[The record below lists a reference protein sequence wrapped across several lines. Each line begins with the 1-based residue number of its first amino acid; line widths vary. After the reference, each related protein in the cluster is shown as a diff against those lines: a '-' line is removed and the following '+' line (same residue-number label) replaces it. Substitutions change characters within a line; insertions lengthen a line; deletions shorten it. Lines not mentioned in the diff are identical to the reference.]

1 MPSLISSAYAQ
12 DAAGGGGLASAQVLQ
27 FLPYV
32 MIFVVFYFLMI
43 RPQQQQQKALKAK
56 LAAIKRGDRVLTGG
70 GILGVVQKVRDGANE
85 VEVEISGA
93 FENESFSHPA
103 FETESVTILGLPQP
117 PSIGRSL
124 AVKRPQNG
132 FCILTR
138 HQRYAGLLYS
148 LHFLVHHAL
157 ILGLRA
163 GTGRH

>member
-85 VEVEISGA
+85 VEVEIA
-93 FENESFSHPA
+93 PNVRVVVA
-103 FETESVTILGLPQP
+103 RDTISTVLTATP
-117 PSIGRSL
+117 PVAANDS
-124 AVKRPQNG
+124 K
-132 FCILTR
+132 
-138 HQRYAGLLYS
+138 
-148 LHFLVHHAL
+148 
-157 ILGLRA
+157 
-163 GTGRH
+163 